1 MLRAYSKEGTAFRGV
16 APDWP
21 LAEGEILFDHE
32 PTEKELE
39 DAFGFTSGEL
49 VKSRQLNLITAERF
63 RREGSGVMVE
73 GVAIDTSRDS
83 QSLIAGMAVSA
94 MLDPAYKCSYKAV
107 DGFVELTASQILAV
121 ATAVRSHVQTCFDRE
136 KALSETVVAGTF
148 IEAMLKS
155 GWPDSLLA
163 TSTAANQ

>member
-39 DAFGFTSGEL
+39 EAFGFTSGEL
-49 VKSRQLNLITAERF
+49 VKNRQLALITEERF
-63 RREGSGVMVE
+63 RREGSGIVVE

-94 MLDPAYKCSYKAV
+94 MLDLAYKCSYKAV

-136 KALSETVVAGTF
+136 KSLSESVVAGTYTD
-148 IEAMLKS
+148 AMLKE
-155 GWPDSLLA
+155 GWPALPSV
-163 TSTAANQ
+163 TSTSALQ

>member
-32 PTEKELE
+32 PSEKELE
-39 DAFGFTSGEL
+39 DAFGFASGEL
-49 VKSRQLNLITAERF
+49 VKSRLLTLITAERF
-63 RREGSGVMVE
+63 RREGSGVVVE

-94 MLDPAYKCSYKAV
+94 MLNPAYQCSYKAV

-136 KALSETVVAGTF
+136 RALSESVVAGTYTD
-148 IEAMLKS
+148 AMLKD
-155 GWPDSLLA
+155 GWPDQPPVAPASAL
-163 TSTAANQ
+163 Q